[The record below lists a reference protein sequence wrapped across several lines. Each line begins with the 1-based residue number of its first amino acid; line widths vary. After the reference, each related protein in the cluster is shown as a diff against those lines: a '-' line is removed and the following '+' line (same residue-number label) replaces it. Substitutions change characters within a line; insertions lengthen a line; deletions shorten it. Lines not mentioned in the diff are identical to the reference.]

1 MIVRC
6 SRLSL
11 RITLLLLLRCYYLSI
26 LIFLSSYQ
34 SQHWHK
40 HMPSNLN
47 WNVTARVWKSHRKC
61 LEVSVWSKS
70 YGWLDRSS
78 EVTLRHRN
86 RVWRCFTT
94 SLIMA
99 GPLGAVVC
107 ASLSK
112 RSKTSCECLSKRAID
127 KLKMLNW
134 LQLAIDSYCS
144 LKTSMKLNNF
154 VLELGVFLSLSQ
166 VHILSKT
173 YRASYRMARILQ
185 MLTMWVLVL
194 LLHIQNVKTDV
205 RKPCAMI
212 EDWFPSDVEPQSSKP
227 PYVLDVIR
235 QRNGKS
241 VLEDLYQNK
250 PRYDW
255 HENYTSKMTFL
266 TDNKFLSRDICTWVQ
281 I

>member
-1 MIVRC
+1 M
-6 SRLSL
+6 LKL
-11 RITLLLLLRCYYLSI
+11 
-26 LIFLSSYQ
+26 Q
-34 SQHWHK
+34 S
-40 HMPSNLN
+40 
-47 WNVTARVWKSHRKC
+47 
-61 LEVSVWSKS
+61 
-70 YGWLDRSS
+70 
-78 EVTLRHRN
+78 
-86 RVWRCFTT
+86 
-94 SLIMA
+94 
-99 GPLGAVVC
+99 
-107 ASLSK
+107 
-112 RSKTSCECLSKRAID
+112 
-127 KLKMLNW
+127 
-134 LQLAIDSYCS
+134 AIDSYCS
-144 LKTSMKLNNF
+144 LKKVKEAIQF
-154 VLELGVFLSLSQ
+154 RFRIRCVLSFSQ
-166 VHILSKT
+166 VHISNKT
-173 YRASYRMARILQ
+173 DSGTSHRMARLLQ

-255 HENYTSKMTFL
+255 HENYTSKMMFL